1 MRGLKVDIEKFR
13 KQFRFADLQTFISRA
28 NLNMVGPTI
37 TYYTLLSL
45 VPVLMSIGAIA
56 GLVGITPAC
65 GYVGVGGALL
75 VGLVSGLAGLWGV
88 TALKRVLRVD
98 DPCDVFGVHGVC
110 GIVGCIMTG
119 IFAAKSL
126 GGVGYAEG
134 VTMVHQVLVQ
144 LESIAIT
151 VVWSAVVAFIG
162 YKLADMTVGLRVP
175 EEQEREGLD
184 VNSHGE
190 NAYNA

>member
-1 MRGLKVDIEKFR
+1 
-13 KQFRFADLQTFISRA
+13 
-28 NLNMVGPTI
+28 
-37 TYYTLLSL
+37 
-45 VPVLMSIGAIA
+45 
-56 GLVGITPAC
+56 
-65 GYVGVGGALL
+65 
-75 VGLVSGLAGLWGV
+75 V

-162 YKLADMTVGLRVP
+162 YKLADMTVVCAYRKSRSAKVWTSTATARMRITP
-175 EEQEREGLD
+175 DKQQN
-184 VNSHGE
+184 VNPRLPFFMLYPSCGVRGSR
-190 NAYNA
+190 